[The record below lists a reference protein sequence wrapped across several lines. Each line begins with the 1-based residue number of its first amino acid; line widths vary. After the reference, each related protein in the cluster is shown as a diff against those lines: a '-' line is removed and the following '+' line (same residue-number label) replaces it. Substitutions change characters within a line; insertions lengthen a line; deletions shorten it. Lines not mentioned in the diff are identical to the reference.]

1 LGRDFRAEA
10 PNQKWLADVT
20 WIATAEGG
28 LYLAAVLDL
37 YSRRIIGWAMAAI
50 HDTDLVMQA
59 LQMALG
65 RRQPKAGTLHH
76 SDRGREYTSAEYQ
89 SLLALMLFD
98 VSMSR
103 AGNCYDNA
111 PMESF
116 FGTLKAEL
124 IYRRRYHTREEP
136 RQDIIQYI
144 EGFYNATRRHSALG
158 YRSPL
163 EFERPMA

>member
-1 LGRDFRAEA
+1 
-10 PNQKWLADVT
+10 VT
-20 WIATAEGG
+20 
-28 LYLAAVLDL
+28 
-37 YSRRIIGWAMAAI
+37 
-50 HDTDLVMQA
+50 QA

-89 SLLALMLFD
+89 SLLALKLFD

-124 IYRRRYHTREEP
+124 IYRRRYQTREEA

-144 EGFYNATRRHSALG
+144 EGYYNATRRHSALG
-158 YRSPL
+158 YRSSRVRTAYGL
-163 EFERPMA
+163 TSRPQNGGNISPTLLYFCELWS